1 LSDSTHVRN
10 LIRSGWDEAAP
21 RYGQD
26 GTDQFERFG
35 ERLLG
40 LMDVPAGASLLDV
53 GAGTGIVT
61 RLASRRAGRVVGVD
75 LSRRMLIQAAGRAGE
90 SSPVTFAQMDAGQ
103 LGFAEGAF
111 DALVCAFSL
120 FQFVDMSR
128 ALQEM
133 ARVVRPGG
141 QVGLSNWGP
150 GWFTPVAAMQRH
162 LFREFGLKPLLA
174 NPLVFRPDDLRAL
187 LEAAGWVDVRLES
200 EAVDLWFPDPPSVWE
215 YNVSMGP
222 FVMMLR
228 RQLSAEQRANLR
240 ERYLDMLRE
249 IASPQGVRCT
259 FHPLYALARK
269 P

>member
-1 LSDSTHVRN
+1 MSDSTHVRD

-35 ERLLG
+35 ERLLA
-40 LMDVPAGASLLDV
+40 LMAVPAGASVLDV

-61 RLASRRAGRVVGVD
+61 RLAAQGAGRVVGVD
-75 LSRRMLIQAAGRAGE
+75 LSHGMLVRAAGHADGFP
-90 SSPVTFAQMDAGQ
+90 SVSFAQMDAGQ
-103 LGFAEGAF
+103 LGFATGAF
-111 DALVCAFSL
+111 DALVSAFSL
-120 FQFVDMSR
+120 FQFVDMRR
-128 ALQEM
+128 ALEEM

-141 QVGLSNWGP
+141 QLGLSNWGP
-150 GWFTPVAAMQRH
+150 GWFTPVAAMQRD

-174 NPLVFRPDDLRAL
+174 NPLVFKPDDLRDL
-187 LEAAGWVDVRLES
+187 LEAGGWADVRLES
-200 EAVDLWFPDPPSVWE
+200 EAVDLWFPDPQAVWK

-222 FVMMLR
+222 FVMMMR
-228 RQLSAEQRANLR
+228 RQLSEAQQETLR